1 MGKACQGQDVPALT
15 HFIWPFLSVVPSPQ
29 HNGSSAFDAERADR
43 IFLSPAD
50 LGRVPQVLFV
60 LDFVPGYSILCVQA
74 WIGSGA
80 FFLLP
85 DVAFC
90 AGGGGRRSGIVG
102 IDGLCRRKISNPGA
116 TQMGGFPR
124 LFGFSGSPFWKM
136 GRLPNA
142 AVGF

>member
-1 MGKACQGQDVPALT
+1 MARLPLMRRGGPD
-15 HFIWPFLSVVPSPQ
+15 
-29 HNGSSAFDAERADR
+29 
-43 IFLSPAD
+43 FLSPAD